1 MISLCTFASGSSG
14 NCMLVRGGDTNIL
27 IDAGISARRICA
39 SLSLLGLSISD
50 IDAVLVTHE
59 HSDHVSAL
67 PVLLRKNPLEIYGS
81 SGTVARLADAGSA
94 DGSLLRP
101 FSAGERFSV
110 GDCGIETFRTS
121 HDAADSVGYRVECD
135 GSVGILTDTGYVTD
149 EAADA
154 LLGSSLL
161 VLEANHDVGR
171 LESGPYPWPLKRRI
185 LGDRGH
191 LSNGDAAA
199 FALTCAESGTSDIVL
214 AHLSDKN
221 NTPEMAFSAVRAKL
235 DIHGYPDVA
244 VSVAPR
250 SAPGEVHTAREKKTC
265 RK

>member
-1 MISLCTFASGSSG
+1 MISICTFASGSSG
-14 NCMLVRGGDTNIL
+14 NCMLLRGDNTNIL

-39 SLSLLGLSISD
+39 SLAASGLSASD
-50 IDAVLVTHE
+50 IDAILVTHE
-59 HSDHVSAL
+59 HSDHISAL
-67 PVLLRKNPLEIYGS
+67 PVFLKKFPMEIYGS
-81 SGTVARLADAGSA
+81 SGTL
-94 DGSLLRP
+94 SLLGYTVQEQSLLCP
-101 FSAGERFSV
+101 FSPGESFRV
-110 GDCGIETFRTS
+110 GSCLIESFRTS
-121 HDAADSVGYRVECD
+121 HDAAESVGYRIECG

-161 VLEANHDVGR
+161 VLEANHDVEC
-171 LESGPYPWPLKRRI
+171 LESGPYPYPLKRRI

-191 LSNGDAAA
+191 LSNGDAAE
-199 FALTCAESGTSDIVL
+199 FALKCAESGTQDIVL

-221 NTPEMAFSAVRAKL
+221 NTPSMALSAVRHKL
-235 DIHGYPDVA
+235 DIHGYPGVD

-250 SAPGEVHTAREKKTC
+250 SVPGEIHIAREKTSC